1 MALSGSERLIKI
13 HFVHLRQ
20 LFIYYEQ
27 PASLNKQLTPSSL
40 SQLYIAKTIHPAHQ
54 QIFDLQLMS
63 NNLLINSIHIH

>member
-1 MALSGSERLIKI
+1 VFFSKLLSYLALSGSERLIKI

-54 QIFDLQLMS
+54 QILTY
-63 NNLLINSIHIH
+63 NS